1 MLVTHQAQV
10 LNTFVLAQED
20 KSVAG
25 VGVYIVLPRI
35 FT

>member
-1 MLVTHQAQV
+1 V